1 MYLACSLSPAIVLII
16 SVSWLWDWVWGFSG
30 VVVLL
35 EVLVWSPFTVGG
47 VVLGVIFEDF
57 VVVTVLKVGRMGRGY
72 DDEKQSLIKK
82 WAKFKIFQN
91 IFLRFP
97 SKTTQ

>member
-30 VVVLL
+30 VVVFL

-57 VVVTVLKVGRMGRGY
+57 VVVTVLKVGRMGKGGMMM
-72 DDEKQSLIKK
+72 KK
-82 WAKFKIFQN
+82 KFFDQKMAKILQKYFF
-91 IFLRFP
+91 
-97 SKTTQ
+97 